1 MLSNRN
7 KSKEDKAGIFIIK
20 VIESA
25 LNGFNHYNDFFRLG
39 IHMSGEEREPKMEK
53 KVQHYYKLKA
63 KHKEIEKELAELR
76 QEIVAYCAA
85 QGETDTVIGSY
96 RVKLVTQ
103 NRKEYDDE
111 KLYNTLADP
120 QVWRLMSKVD
130 PAKVASLAKLKVIA
144 EDKLADTY
152 TVKEV
157 TLLTVDK
164 Q

>member
-1 MLSNRN
+1 MDLIIIMKLSGL
-7 KSKEDKAGIFIIK
+7 AYIG
-20 VIESA
+20 
-25 LNGFNHYNDFFRLG
+25 L
-39 IHMSGEEREPKMEK
+39 ERSVSYMEK

-76 QEIVAYCAA
+76 QEILAYCAER
-85 QGETDTVIGSY
+85 GDTDTVIGSY

-120 QVWRLMSKVD
+120 QVWRLLSRAD

-144 EDKLADTY
+144 EEKLTDTY

-157 TLLTVDK
+157 TLLQVEK

>member
-1 MLSNRN
+1 
-7 KSKEDKAGIFIIK
+7 
-20 VIESA
+20 
-25 LNGFNHYNDFFRLG
+25 
-39 IHMSGEEREPKMEK
+39 MEK

-120 QVWRLMSKVD
+120 QVWRLLSRAD

-144 EDKLADTY
+144 EDKLTDTY

-157 TLLTVDK
+157 TLLQVEK